1 MQTKQVE
8 QTRKD
13 FPAKIKS
20 DNSALAT
27 LSKSLNA
34 LPKAV

>member
-8 QTRKD
+8 QARKD

-20 DNSALAT
+20 DNSALTT
-27 LSKSLNA
+27 LSKSINT
-34 LPKAV
+34 LPKVV